1 MIDIKRALLLLGFMA
16 ALCGCQDRVQ
26 SKLEKIDSLLT
37 QDNVDAAYMYLHTLP
52 PILPENKRDIA
63 YYTLLKTEILYRKQ
77 LPITNDSIDYPMFYY
92 EQKGPKD
99 KLARAYYYKGVIQ
112 FFYRNNTLNAIT
124 LLKKAENAARGQH
137 DPVLLHK
144 IYSTIC
150 YVNLISKNYATALV
164 YAKQARNLGYKARN
178 KMWIAYSL
186 TYTANAYS
194 GLEEPDSN
202 LKYLLKSLEYY
213 QYLSRE
219 NQSVLLANIGDAYN
233 QKKDSVKATAYILK
247 ALKERPDNYT
257 YAILTDLY
265 IQRGE
270 NDKAYELLLKA
281 LDSPDIY
288 TREKALYNL
297 FQLKQKTGDYK
308 EAVKIADT
316 LLTFKDKQQKEWQQ
330 NNIYEIQNRY
340 DKEEGEKR
348 IRTYKLY
355 TGSLIII
362 FILIIVTFVFYHK
375 YKVTKA
381 RRNLLQ
387 KHLLLNEYSGRLDE
401 MQHSQSVTHKEL
413 TALRQRVN
421 NLKDKEVQVLS
432 NGKLLY
438 ESITQN
444 RNTVHWSN
452 QDFLDFLEY
461 FKFIDSPYITQL
473 DEIYNNLS
481 PRQYLFLIAIGRMN
495 KSETEVGTIL
505 AISPS
510 SVRSIKS
517 RIKNKRIKK
526 EGR

>member
-1 MIDIKRALLLLGFMA
+1 M
-16 ALCGCQDRVQ
+16 
-26 SKLEKIDSLLT
+26 
-37 QDNVDAAYMYLHTLP
+37 
-52 PILPENKRDIA
+52 
-63 YYTLLKTEILYRKQ
+63 
-77 LPITNDSIDYPMFYY
+77 
-92 EQKGPKD
+92 
-99 KLARAYYYKGVIQ
+99 
-112 FFYRNNTLNAIT
+112 
-124 LLKKAENAARGQH
+124 
-137 DPVLLHK
+137 
-144 IYSTIC
+144 
-150 YVNLISKNYATALV
+150 
-164 YAKQARNLGYKARN
+164 
-178 KMWIAYSL
+178 
-186 TYTANAYS
+186 
-194 GLEEPDSN
+194 
-202 LKYLLKSLEYY
+202 KYLLKSLEYY

-316 LLTFKDKQQKEWQQ
+316 LLIFKDKQQKEWQQ

-362 FILIIVTFVFYHK
+362 FILIIVTFVLYHK

-387 KHLLLNEYSGRLDE
+387 KHLLLNEYSGRLNE

-517 RIKNKRIKK
+517 RIKNKRIKR

>member
-1 MIDIKRALLLLGFMA
+1 ML
-16 ALCGCQDRVQ
+16 
-26 SKLEKIDSLLT
+26 
-37 QDNVDAAYMYLHTLP
+37 
-52 PILPENKRDIA
+52 
-63 YYTLLKTEILYRKQ
+63 
-77 LPITNDSIDYPMFYY
+77 
-92 EQKGPKD
+92 
-99 KLARAYYYKGVIQ
+99 
-112 FFYRNNTLNAIT
+112 
-124 LLKKAENAARGQH
+124 
-137 DPVLLHK
+137 
-144 IYSTIC
+144 
-150 YVNLISKNYATALV
+150 
-164 YAKQARNLGYKARN
+164 
-178 KMWIAYSL
+178 
-186 TYTANAYS
+186 
-194 GLEEPDSN
+194 
-202 LKYLLKSLEYY
+202 
-213 QYLSRE
+213 
-219 NQSVLLANIGDAYN
+219 
-233 QKKDSVKATAYILK
+233 
-247 ALKERPDNYT
+247 
-257 YAILTDLY
+257 
-265 IQRGE
+265 
-270 NDKAYELLLKA
+270 
-281 LDSPDIY
+281 
-288 TREKALYNL
+288 
-297 FQLKQKTGDYK
+297 
-308 EAVKIADT
+308 
-316 LLTFKDKQQKEWQQ
+316 
-330 NNIYEIQNRY
+330 
-340 DKEEGEKR
+340 
-348 IRTYKLY
+348 
-355 TGSLIII
+355 
-362 FILIIVTFVFYHK
+362 YHK

-387 KHLLLNEYSGRLDE
+387 KHLLLNEYSGRLNE